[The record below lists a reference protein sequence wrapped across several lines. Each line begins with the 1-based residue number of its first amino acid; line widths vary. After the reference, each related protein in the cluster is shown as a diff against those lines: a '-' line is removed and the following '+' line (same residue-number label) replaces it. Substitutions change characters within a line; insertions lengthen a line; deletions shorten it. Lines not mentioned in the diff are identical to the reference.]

1 MNQKPTRVRLGILLL
16 LFVSVVINYMD
27 RSNIS
32 IAAPLLGKDLKL
44 DSVHMGLIFSAFGW
58 AYAILQIPGG
68 FVLDKIGSRFM
79 YLITLGLWSLATLLQ
94 GTVKGFGALFG
105 LRLGLGVFEAPAFPT
120 NNRVVTTWFPEKE
133 RASAIGFYTS
143 GQFVGLAFLTPVL
156 VYLQTK
162 FGWQS
167 LFYITGVIGIVWAII
182 WVLLYRD
189 PGKSKRINQAE
200 LDYIREGGG
209 LADSLDKKE
218 SQNKAKFSDLK
229 YVFKSRK
236 LWGVFLGQF
245 AVTSTL
251 WFFLTWFPTYLVKY
265 RGLDFIKAGFL
276 SSLPFLA
283 AFVGVLLSGFISDFL
298 IRRGAT
304 TGTARKTPVILG
316 LLLSICIVGA
326 NFVNSPAL
334 IILFMTIAFLG
345 NGLASITWVFVS
357 TLSPAKLVGVT
368 GGVFNFVGNLSGII
382 IPLVIGFLVKGG
394 SFAPAIIFI
403 AVIAL
408 CGALSYIFLVGK
420 VERIATEEEKKIA

>member
-1 MNQKPTRVRLGILLL
+1 MNQKPTRVRIGILLL

-156 VYLQTK
+156 VYLQTQ

-167 LFYITGVIGIVWAII
+167 LFYITGAIGIVWAII

-209 LADSLDKKE
+209 LADSLDKKGTE
-218 SQNKAKFSDLK
+218 NKAKLSDLK

-251 WFFLTWFPTYLVKY
+251 WFFLTWFPTYLVQY

-316 LLLSICIVGA
+316 LLLSISIVGA

-420 VERIATEEEKKIA
+420 VERIATEDEKKIA

>member
-167 LFYITGVIGIVWAII
+167 LFYITGAIGIVWAII

-209 LADSLDKKE
+209 LADSLDRKG

-316 LLLSICIVGA
+316 LLLSISIVGA

>member
-1 MNQKPTRVRLGILLL
+1 
-16 LFVSVVINYMD
+16 
-27 RSNIS
+27 
-32 IAAPLLGKDLKL
+32 
-44 DSVHMGLIFSAFGW
+44 
-58 AYAILQIPGG
+58 
-68 FVLDKIGSRFM
+68 M

-94 GTVKGFGALFG
+94 GMVKGFGALFG
-105 LRLGLGVFEAPAFPT
+105 LRLVLGVFEAPAFPT

-143 GQFVGLAFLTPVL
+143 GQFVGLAFLTPLL
-156 VYLQTK
+156 VYLQTQ
-162 FGWQS
+162 FGWQT
-167 LFYITGVIGIVWAII
+167 LFVITGIVGIIWAIV

-189 PGKSKRINQAE
+189 PGKSKRVNQAE
-200 LDYIREGGG
+200 LAYIREGGG
-209 LADSLDKKE
+209 LADSLE
-218 SQNKAKFSDLK
+218 NPIAQQEKAKISDLK
-229 YVFKSRK
+229 YVFSSSK

-251 WFFLTWFPTYLVKY
+251 WFFLTWFPTYLVEY
-265 RGLDFIKAGFL
+265 RGLSFIKAGFL

-283 AFVGVLLSGFISDFL
+283 AFVGVLASGFISDFL
-298 IRRGAT
+298 IRRGAS

-316 LLLSICIVGA
+316 LLLSICIIGA
-326 NFVNSPAL
+326 NFVSSPAL

-357 TLSPAKLVGVT
+357 ALAPAKLVGVT

-382 IPLVIGFLVKGG
+382 IPLVIGFLVKSG

-408 CGALSYIFLVGK
+408 CGAMSYIFLVGK
-420 VERIATEEEKKIA
+420 VERITIEEDKAA